1 MWQSFKDFERK
12 IFRFYKTQ
20 TIMATFIVL
29 ILLGT
34 FLLNLP
40 IASKS
45 GNSVGFID
53 ALFTSTSATC
63 VTGLVLFDTYAQ
75 WTLFGQIVIL
85 CLIKVGGLG
94 FMSMATML
102 SLLLRRTISLS
113 ERLLIKE
120 ALNYDSMGG
129 IVKLAKHI
137 LIGSFLIEGIGAF
150 VLSFRFIPEFG
161 FWNGIYKSVFH
172 SISAFCNAGFDILG
186 QNHGYFTSLV
196 PYVKDPLVILT
207 VAALVI
213 VGGIGFYV
221 WEDIINYPKKKRLT
235 LHTKIVLTMT
245 GILLSA
251 GTILIFAFEHSNP
264 QTLGTMGFGGKLL
277 ASFFQSVTSRTAGY
291 FSVDQASLTSSSKIL
306 TMILMFIG
314 GSPGSTAGGIKTVT
328 FGVLIFTAHAVI
340 RGSSNVNIFERRISH
355 SVVYRSLTIIMAA
368 LAFLF
373 IGVISISYFEKGVSV
388 MPIAFEVV
396 SAFAT
401 VGISAG
407 LTPFLGTASKLI
419 IIILMFM
426 GRIGVFTFAL
436 GLMRGMNS
444 GQAERFL
451 YPEENIMVG

>member
-137 LIGSFLIEGIGAF
+137 LIGSF
-150 VLSFRFIPEFG
+150 
-161 FWNGIYKSVFH
+161 
-172 SISAFCNAGFDILG
+172 
-186 QNHGYFTSLV
+186 
-196 PYVKDPLVILT
+196 
-207 VAALVI
+207 
-213 VGGIGFYV
+213 
-221 WEDIINYPKKKRLT
+221 
-235 LHTKIVLTMT
+235 
-245 GILLSA
+245 
-251 GTILIFAFEHSNP
+251 
-264 QTLGTMGFGGKLL
+264 
-277 ASFFQSVTSRTAGY
+277 
-291 FSVDQASLTSSSKIL
+291 
-306 TMILMFIG
+306 
-314 GSPGSTAGGIKTVT
+314 
-328 FGVLIFTAHAVI
+328 
-340 RGSSNVNIFERRISH
+340 
-355 SVVYRSLTIIMAA
+355 
-368 LAFLF
+368 
-373 IGVISISYFEKGVSV
+373 
-388 MPIAFEVV
+388 
-396 SAFAT
+396 
-401 VGISAG
+401 
-407 LTPFLGTASKLI
+407 
-419 IIILMFM
+419 
-426 GRIGVFTFAL
+426 
-436 GLMRGMNS
+436 
-444 GQAERFL
+444 
-451 YPEENIMVG
+451 